1 MDNGASAL
9 LIIFLALAG
18 VVLLCV
24 LWAATNKENKEKADA
39 QARIDK
45 EASLVRSKKE
55 IEEVYR
61 LVAEVND
68 KYTTPQ
74 QKRRKELRE
83 ERTYYSRTY
92 GEIAKYQHNG
102 SRYVIFDFETSGLN
116 AQIHSIIE
124 IAAVRYINDEPV
136 EIFETL
142 VRLPKNKK
150 LLPSITELTGITT
163 ELLDSEGN
171 ELEQAISDFT
181 RFIGDD
187 CIMSYNF
194 EFDAAFLYEACGQ
207 KLPNKSRCI
216 YKMAK
221 SKWKNRYSYKL
232 VDLLETE
239 CMKTVTN
246 SHRAMRDVE
255 HAHELLIA
263 IAYY

>member
-1 MDNGASAL
+1 MDNGARAF
-9 LIIFLALAG
+9 LIIFIALAG

-39 QARIDK
+39 QAKIDK
-45 EASLVRSKKE
+45 EASLARSKKE
-55 IEEVYR
+55 IEEIHR
-61 LVAEVND
+61 LVEEVND

-83 ERTYYSRTY
+83 ERAYYSDTY
-92 GEIAKYQHNG
+92 GGTAKYQHNG
-102 SRYVIFDFETSGLN
+102 SRYVIFDLETTGLD
-116 AQIHSIIE
+116 ATHHSIIE
-124 IAAVRYINDEPV
+124 IAAVRYIDDEPV
-136 EIFETL
+136 ETFETL
-142 VRLPKNKK
+142 VRLRGNRK
-150 LLPSITELTGITT
+150 LPPAISELTGITT
-163 ELLDSEGN
+163 ELLNSEGN
-171 ELEQAISDFT
+171 ELEQAISKFIK
-181 RFIGDD
+181 FIGGD

-194 EFDAAFLYEACGQ
+194 EFDAEFVFAACGR
-207 KLPNKSRCI
+207 KLPNRSRCI

-239 CMKTVTN
+239 CMTKVTN
-246 SHRAMRDVE
+246 AHRAMRDVE

>member
-18 VVLLCV
+18 IVLLCV
-24 LWAATNKENKEKADA
+24 LWSATNKANKEKADA
-39 QARIDK
+39 QAKIDN
-45 EASLVRSKKE
+45 EASLERSKKQ
-55 IEEVYR
+55 IEEINR
-61 LVAEVND
+61 LVAEVHD
-68 KYTTPQ
+68 RYTTPQ
-74 QKRRKELRE
+74 QKRRKELRD

-136 EIFETL
+136 EKFETL

-150 LLPSITELTGITT
+150 LPPSISELTGITT
-163 ELLDSEGN
+163 EMLDSDGS
-171 ELEQAISDFT
+171 ELEQAISDFIK
-181 RFIGDD
+181 FIGDD

-194 EFDAAFLYEACGQ
+194 EFDSAFLYAACGR
-207 KLPNKSRCI
+207 KIANKSRCI
-216 YKMAK
+216 YKMAR
-221 SKWKNRYSYKL
+221 SKWRNRSSYKL

-239 CMKTVTN
+239 CMTTVTTA
-246 SHRAMRDVE
+246 HRAMQDVE
-255 HAHELLIA
+255 HAHDLLIA